1 MANEPALQELTAHSA
16 SIGRWLLT
24 ICGDLRE
31 VEYVYTWRGETKTGK
46 KVVATLVSADSD
58 QYCLGMIKKKGKDP
72 KASQDLTR
80 MMEKFATGTIWHMT
94 KISLVPE
101 KTLYIS
107 TPVKIVID
115 LAATV
120 CTPVLQG
127 TRVMPKCPTPAE
139 DLETILKCPQ
149 NQRVDVT
156 AFVVAL
162 ENERGA
168 TT

>member
-1 MANEPALQELTAHSA
+1 MYKRQ
-16 SIGRWLLT
+16 
-24 ICGDLRE
+24 
-31 VEYVYTWRGETKTGK
+31 
-46 KVVATLVSADSD
+46 
-58 QYCLGMIKKKGKDP
+58 IKKKGKDP
-72 KASQDLTR
+72 EASEDLKK

-107 TPVKIVID
+107 TPVKMVID

-120 CTPVLQG
+120 CTPVLQS
-127 TRVMPKCPTPAE
+127 TRVMPKCPTLAE

-168 TT
+168 TTRHDGRDKNIVDVVIRDGSSGTGATECKLTLFF